1 MGTAY
6 TGVLVFLTFQ
16 GEGSRLCSG
25 SFEFLCVPGS
35 RTYCRACGDFRD
47 RVYGVLSDKLFFSF
61 FPLLVVS
68 LFADSDGA
76 LLLASYVIPV
86 DAF

>member
-1 MGTAY
+1 
-6 TGVLVFLTFQ
+6 LL
-16 GEGSRLCSG
+16 
-25 SFEFLCVPGS
+25 
-35 RTYCRACGDFRD
+35 
-47 RVYGVLSDKLFFSF
+47 FSF